1 MRSGEDIIKSR
12 QEAIA
17 EEKKFLETAKE
28 THGVGNFIN
37 KACRAFFGICG
48 GLLLVGGMPGVGL
61 AFLST
66 AAFNH
71 ISLKNRGKIEKTKL
85 ELLKKEE
92 EHIAKI
98 KSEPINGT
106 PEMTAKRKRK
116 VQELQARKEA
126 TSSKRKWGSFGKG
139 FSTFFQW
146 AALTAAVCV
155 PAVGWVSALSLA
167 TKYLTDKSRIENA
180 KEDDTLALRLNNL
193 NLDLELTRAKGSTPR
208 AAATT
213 NADAAK
219 VREASEKVETKT
231 YSPEDERLVDAYI
244 ASLEN
249 APQNDTVKQYRK

>member
-1 MRSGEDIIKSR
+1 MRSGEDIIKER
-12 QEAIA
+12 QEAIKK
-17 EEKKFLETAKE
+17 EKEFTTAAKGS
-28 THGVGNFIN
+28 HGIGNFLN
-37 KACRAFFGICG
+37 RACRAFFGICG
-48 GLLLVGGMPGVGL
+48 GLLVLGGMPGVGV

-66 AAFNH
+66 AVYNH
-71 ISLKNRGKIEKTKL
+71 ISLKNRGKIEDTKL

-92 EHIAKI
+92 EHIEKI
-98 KSEPINGT
+98 KKDPINGT
-106 PEMTAKRKRK
+106 PEMTNKRKRK